1 MPSLFSVNA
10 VLKSRKEK
18 ELREDDKKREYEKE
32 MDKWFK
38 GLSIQGMA
46 DVAES
51 MWEESNY
58 EIKKREYELE

>member
-18 ELREDDKKREYEKE
+18 ELREADKKRDYEKE
-32 MDKWFK
+32 MDRWFE
-38 GLSIQGMA
+38 GLSLQGKA

>member
-38 GLSIQGMA
+38 GLSIQGKA

-51 MWEESNY
+51 MWEESSY
-58 EIKKREYELE
+58 EIKKIEYELE